1 MEDKDRPMGAIAAFF
16 TNASAGFDT
25 CGSSAVPALHMT
37 ITTTIITTTG
47 SPGGGTD
54 MV

>member
-1 MEDKDRPMGAIAAFF
+1 MGAIAAFF

-25 CGSSAVPALHMT
+25 RGSSAVPALHMT

>member
-1 MEDKDRPMGAIAAFF
+1 
-16 TNASAGFDT
+16 
-25 CGSSAVPALHMT
+25 VPALHMT